1 MSPKESTM
9 LNYKH
14 SIPAPTRRILRAS
27 ALTAASIGLFVPAP
41 IFAQTKS
48 PVLKINEAAAKS
60 DITVQRL
67 RGNVRLLMGS
77 GGNIVAFTG
86 PEGKL
91 LIDAGIAVSQSKIE
105 AALSGI
111 SLAPLKY
118 VINTHWHWDHTDGNG
133 WAHRSG
139 ATIIAHE
146 NVLKRL
152 STRSR
157 VEDWNYTFPATSQD
171 HRPTLTFNDDI
182 KLRFNGETIALQTYG
197 HGHTD
202 GDISA
207 YFSKADVLVL
217 GDIFWN
223 GYYPFIDNAWGG
235 GINDMIR
242 WTNAA
247 LARTTNKTLIIPGHG
262 PVGNRA
268 QLIAYRDMMVAIRSK
283 VARLKKQGKT
293 LNQVIAAKPTAAY
306 DAKWG
311 RFVIDP
317 AFFTRLVYAGV

>member
-1 MSPKESTM
+1 LLLVAT
-9 LNYKH
+9 LLVWF
-14 SIPAPTRRILRAS
+14 APQ
-27 ALTAASIGLFVPAP
+27 P
-41 IFAQTKS
+41 IFGQADS
-48 PVLKINEAAAKS
+48 PVLKINQAAAESKITRQQLRS
-60 DITVQRL
+60 NITV
-67 RGNVRLLMGS
+67 LMGS

-86 PEGKL
+86 PQGKL
-91 LIDAGIAVSQSKIE
+91 LVDVGIAVSQPKIQ
-105 AALSGI
+105 AALAGI
-111 SLAPLKY
+111 SPAPLKY
-118 VINTHWHWDHTDGNG
+118 VVNTHWHWDHTDGNA
-133 WAHRSG
+133 WARQAG

-171 HRPTLTFNDDI
+171 HRPTLTFSNDM
-182 KLRFNGETIALQTYG
+182 KLHFNGETITLQTYG
-197 HGHTD
+197 RGHTD

-207 YFSKADVLVL
+207 YFAKADVLVL

-242 WTNAA
+242 WANASLSRA
-247 LARTTNKTLIIPGHG
+247 TNKTLIVPGHG

-268 QLIAYRDMMVAIRSK
+268 QLIAYRDMMVAVRGK